1 MNVLYFYR
9 SLLYQYELNRSREKI
24 SADILSAAQEP
35 ILKTLMM
42 YKANLS
48 FDQLKTYMQDLEE
61 KRFIQ
66 RSGPNHWVITNE
78 GRAFLRQYQ
87 LVAEIIG

>member
-1 MNVLYFYR
+1 MSYFYK
-9 SLLYQYELNRSREKI
+9 SLLYRYELNRSREKI

-35 ILKTLMM
+35 ILRTLIM

-48 FDQLKTYMQDLEE
+48 FDQLKTYMQYLKE
-61 KRFIQ
+61 KQFIQ
-66 RSGPNHWVITNE
+66 RSEANLWVITDE

-87 LVAEIIG
+87 LVAEIIDNA